1 MIKKF
6 IDSLDVDDWEVQTEN
21 GYVPIIA
28 SHKTIKYQIWE
39 IKTTSYFLRGA
50 DTHIVFDSENNEIF
64 LKDMVVGTYIKTI
77 TGIEEVKTVVKTN
90 EYQHMYDLELNSH
103 DQSYYTN
110 GILSHNT
117 TTAALYLL
125 WYAMFVPDSSIL
137 IAAHKASGADE
148 IMSRI
153 RYAYES
159 CPDHIRAG
167 TTTYAASKMEFDN
180 KSTIV
185 AQTTTENTGRGLS
198 ISLLYCLDGD
208 TKVTVRDKE
217 THEVKDV
224 TLQGIYTEL
233 EGDYLESIE
242 KVGNFFITLDNDIVL
257 KIPANS
263 SIYVEDEKIL
273 VGDIVNSKDGM
284 RMNYGDGYSKIV
296 DIYFE
301 P

>member
-1 MIKKF
+1 MDKKF
-6 IDSLDVDDWEVQTEN
+6 IESINVDDWEVESEN
-21 GYVPIIA
+21 GYVPIVS
-28 SHKTIKYQIWE
+28 SHKTIQYQIWE
-39 IKTTSYFLRGA
+39 IKTNNYYLRAA
-50 DTHIVFDSENNEIF
+50 DTHIVFDMHNNEIF
-64 LKDMVVGTYIKTI
+64 LKDMKVGTFIKTI
-77 TGIEEVKTVVKTN
+77 SGLEEVKTVVKTN
-90 EYQHMYDLELNSH
+90 KTQHMFDLEVNTH

-125 WYAMFVPDSSIL
+125 WYAMFIPDSSIL

-167 TTTYAASKMEFDN
+167 TTTYASSKMEFDN

-217 THEVKDV
+217 TQEIKDV
-224 TLQGIYTEL
+224 SLEGLYTEL

-242 KVGNFFITLDNDIVL
+242 KVGNFYITLENDIVL
-257 KIPANS
+257 KIPENS
-263 SIYVEDEKIL
+263 SIYVEDEKTL
-273 VGDIVNSKDGM
+273 VGDIVNNKNGI
-284 RMNYGDGYSKIV
+284 RMNYGDGYSKII
-296 DIYFE
+296 DIYYE
-301 P
+301 S